1 MAVCV
6 LIWLL
11 VCAWQDW
18 RNGEVS
24 NWLTVPAL
32 LAAPFMAVSNGKTAV
47 LRLIVCAAILGWMW
61 WKGWFGSAD
70 VKILLFLASFSP
82 FMLAGALLF
91 ESTAGW
97 IIGRFQ
103 QRYPAVPL
111 MAAGAMLVQILN
123 FGGFS

>member
-1 MAVCV
+1 MATCV

-11 VCAWQDW
+11 ICAWQDW
-18 RNGEVS
+18 RSRQVS

-32 LAAPFMAVSNGKTAV
+32 LVAPFMAVLNGKIAV
-47 LRLIVCAAILGWMW
+47 LRLILCAAILGWML
-61 WKGWFGSAD
+61 WKGWIGAAD
-70 VKILLFLASFSP
+70 VKILLFLAAFSP
-82 FMLAGALLF
+82 FMLAGALLV

-97 IIGRFQ
+97 ILSRFQ

-123 FGGFS
+123 SGGLS